1 MDPELARIRK
11 GKWKKQK
18 EQQANCIA
26 INTSRDIATN
36 CTPVAEI
43 IDVDENDH
51 GGKKKIAID
60 STTRSSHTADV
71 EIVDIDAHDDDDG
84 GWETIAK
91 NPKRKLKTS
100 AIASIAGATNASS
113 KSINGNF
120 MILLVGL
127 PGSGKSHFAQAL
139 AMRNKKYIRISQDVL
154 KTRPKCE
161 SLCRRTLQDGN
172 IPIIDRCSFDSTQR
186 LHFLNIA
193 AEFKIPVDCIV
204 FRYSTQ
210 TCITRC
216 EERMNHETVDRQK
229 ARGVMMAM
237 NRSFS
242 PPGLGSGGS
251 IGGGRSRSQN
261 NHDDHDIAAYRVI
274 REVTQ
279 FRDANN
285 LVPAY
290 LSGNGP

>member
-91 NPKRKLKTS
+91 NQTQIKDQCN
-100 AIASIAGATNASS
+100 SIDS
-113 KSINGNF
+113 
-120 MILLVGL
+120 
-127 PGSGKSHFAQAL
+127 GS
-139 AMRNKKYIRISQDVL
+139 Y
-154 KTRPKCE
+154 KC
-161 SLCRRTLQDGN
+161 
-172 IPIIDRCSFDSTQR
+172 II
-186 LHFLNIA
+186 
-193 AEFKIPVDCIV
+193 
-204 FRYSTQ
+204 
-210 TCITRC
+210 
-216 EERMNHETVDRQK
+216 
-229 ARGVMMAM
+229 
-237 NRSFS
+237 
-242 PPGLGSGGS
+242 
-251 IGGGRSRSQN
+251 
-261 NHDDHDIAAYRVI
+261 
-274 REVTQ
+274 
-279 FRDANN
+279 
-285 LVPAY
+285 
-290 LSGNGP
+290 